1 MFVIKTVF
9 RMRNTEVQDGKV
21 NVDDQM
27 CTKWVSRKIN
37 LLELRF

>member
-21 NVDDQM
+21 HVHEMSVKKN
-27 CTKWVSRKIN
+27 
-37 LLELRF
+37 

>member
-21 NVDDQM
+21 YVDDQM
-27 CTKWVSRKIN
+27 CTK
-37 LLELRF
+37 